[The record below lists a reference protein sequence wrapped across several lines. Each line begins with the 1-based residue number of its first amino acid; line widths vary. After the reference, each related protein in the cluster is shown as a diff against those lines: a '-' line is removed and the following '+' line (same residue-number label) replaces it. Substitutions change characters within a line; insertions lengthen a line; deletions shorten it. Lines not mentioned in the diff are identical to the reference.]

1 MSPMSCTCA
10 VGRVPGTSMAS
21 TLTSFSSATAGV
33 LGGAHSVDAQLSD
46 TPEDASAPCFYCLCT
61 VCGQWLAEVPTVT
74 CDACGSRTHITC
86 ARDVYSNEWLYD
98 EVAVTST
105 AATSAG
111 GGTLGL
117 PRAASAA
124 ARNRRAQY
132 TGREPPNGEATA
144 GSPTPAAVLVA
155 PSGLSVSPPLSRDS
169 PHASLLPSPQALRSA
184 AAKIDKE
191 YNYYCH
197 PDCAMGM
204 EVLRNPQFNAT
215 LSRTVEKTFARDWAR
230 TRESLVSAGVLRD
243 HKHEAGALDDAA
255 AEEQAPL
262 SSYSPVKS
270 LSAAS
275 VKVEVAEEST
285 AASFF
290 CPSPPPPT
298 ATASPAVPEGDMQG
312 CALNSSAAN
321 FPDIAA
327 CHPAVALEVLR
338 LYHQLRAEAWAE
350 YFEQERHHFGHPLF
364 YPPPFL
370 DIARDAASGHVV
382 EAASPQG
389 QAARLYLLDRSTHP
403 VGSAVAIPVG
413 VLTRWQQPTAAPLI
427 KENDSNNFVA
437 EALERIVNHAVAP
450 ETVVV
455 YRKCSKEG
463 RVLA

>member
-1 MSPMSCTCA
+1 
-10 VGRVPGTSMAS
+10 MAS
-21 TLTSFSSATAGV
+21 TLVSFTPATAGV
-33 LGGAHSVDAQLSD
+33 LGGVHSVDAQLSD
-46 TPEDASAPCFYCLCT
+46 TPESASAPCFYCLCS
-61 VCGQWLAEVPTVT
+61 VCGQWLAEVPTVR

-86 ARDVYSNEWLYD
+86 ARDVYSNEWLYN
-98 EVAVTST
+98 EVAVAST

-117 PRAASAA
+117 PNAASVA
-124 ARNRRAQY
+124 ARNRRTQY
-132 TGREPPNGEATA
+132 IGREPRNSEDTA
-144 GSPTPAAVLVA
+144 GSPTPAAVLTA

-169 PHASLLPSPQALRSA
+169 SHTSLLPSPQVLRSA

-215 LSRTVEKTFARDWAR
+215 LSCTVEHAFAREWAR
-230 TRESLVSAGVLRD
+230 TRESLVAVGVLRD

-262 SSYSPVKS
+262 PSYSPVKS
-270 LSAAS
+270 SSAP
-275 VKVEVAEEST
+275 VKVEGAEEST
-285 AASFF
+285 AASSF
-290 CPSPPPPT
+290 CPSPPPPN
-298 ATASPAVPEGDMQG
+298 ATASSSVPAGDMHG
-312 CALNSSAAN
+312 CAPHASEAN

-370 DIARDAASGHVV
+370 DIARDAALGHVV

-413 VLTRWQQPTAAPLI
+413 VLTRWQQPTEAPLI

-437 EALERIVNHAVAP
+437 EALDRLVNDAVAP

-463 RVLA
+463 LVLV

>member
-1 MSPMSCTCA
+1 
-10 VGRVPGTSMAS
+10 MAS
-21 TLTSFSSATAGV
+21 TLVSFPPATAGV

-46 TPEDASAPCFYCLCT
+46 IPESAPVPCFYCLCS
-61 VCGQWLAEVPTVT
+61 VCGQWLAEVPTVR

-98 EVAVTST
+98 EVAVAST
-105 AATSAG
+105 AVTSAG

-117 PRAASAA
+117 PNAASAA
-124 ARNRRAQY
+124 ARNRRTQY
-132 TGREPPNGEATA
+132 TGREPRNGEGTA
-144 GSPTPAAVLVA
+144 VSPTHAAVLA
-155 PSGLSVSPPLSRDS
+155 AASGLSVSPPLSRDS
-169 PHASLLPSPQALRSA
+169 SHTSLLPSPQALRSA

-215 LSRTVEKTFARDWAR
+215 LSRTVEHAFAREWAR
-230 TRESLVSAGVLRD
+230 TRESLVAAGVLRD
-243 HKHEAGALDDAA
+243 HKHEAGALGDAA

-262 SSYSPVKS
+262 PSYSPVKS
-270 LSAAS
+270 PSAAPM
-275 VKVEVAEEST
+275 KVEGAEEST
-285 AASFF
+285 AASSF

-298 ATASPAVPEGDMQG
+298 ATASPSVPEGDMHG
-312 CALNSSAAN
+312 CAPHASVAN

-327 CHPAVALEVLR
+327 CHPSVALEVLR

-370 DIARDAASGHVV
+370 DIARDAALGHVV

-389 QAARLYLLDRSTHP
+389 QAARLYLLDRSMHP

-437 EALERIVNHAVAP
+437 EALERIVNDAVAP

-463 RVLA
+463 RVLV